1 MNAAGSI
8 VTSNSVTYQA
18 PAAPAAADAGTGLS
32 FGAVLSDLNPLQY
45 LPVVGT
51 IYRAITGDEVHPAF
65 RVAASAGMALLFG
78 GPAGLAATMIAV
90 AVEEVARGGPTSAGS
105 GQSAAVASLAYSR
118 AGRAA

>member
-1 MNAAGSI
+1 MVNASLAASSQDRQI
-8 VTSNSVTYQA
+8 AAHRAV
-18 PAAPAAADAGTGLS
+18 PAQQDEPRVS
-32 FGAVLSDLNPLQY
+32 FHDVIAVLNPLQY